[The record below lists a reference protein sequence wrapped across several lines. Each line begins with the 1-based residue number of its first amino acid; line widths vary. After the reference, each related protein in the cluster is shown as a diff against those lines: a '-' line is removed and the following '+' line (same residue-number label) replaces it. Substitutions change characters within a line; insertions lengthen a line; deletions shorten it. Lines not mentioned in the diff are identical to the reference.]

1 MYGEVTRVVFFLSF
15 FAFGGLAIK
24 VILVKEIL
32 ETLNVCYNDFKSSF
46 RFVLFVIIVNIYI

>member
-1 MYGEVTRVVFFLSF
+1 MYSEVIRVVFFLSF

-46 RFVLFVIIVNIYI
+46 RFVLFVIIVNI

>member
-1 MYGEVTRVVFFLSF
+1 MALYALFF

-32 ETLNVCYNDFKSSF
+32 ETLNVCYNDFKRRISF
-46 RFVLFVIIVNIYI
+46 RFICYYCEYIYIKL